1 MRALVLLL
9 AGCLVF
15 PTLGHSQKLKLELTS
30 DREHYLAGETISLTL
45 RVSNFSGRPLI
56 LGLDQEW
63 LSFSITGPNR
73 KSLDRLQEL
82 GVKGPFSIPSGG
94 VVARTYELSSSFD
107 FSQTGPYAVLASVQI
122 KDWNEAFKTA
132 APKKVEIL
140 RGIKIVDQEVGL
152 PVNTGAANSPP
163 ESRRYSLLQVR
174 QGQNLYLYFR
184 LTDASGAKILQV
196 FPLGPLVNFGKPEYQ
211 IDRHSFLHVLFQSN
225 ARTFTYCALKTSG
238 DIFIR
243 QTHELVTNRP
253 NLTPDR
259 DGDIL
264 ITGGVRRFRPTDIPP
279 STMLTKPTDESPDKP
294 APPPA
299 PAKPTRPE

>member
-9 AGCLVF
+9 FGWLVF
-15 PTLGHSQKLKLELTS
+15 PTSGHSQKLKLELTS
-30 DREHYLAGETISLTL
+30 DREHYLGGETISLTL
-45 RVSNFSGRPLI
+45 RVSNFSGRPLV

-73 KSLDRLQEL
+73 KALDRLQEPV
-82 GVKGPFSIPSGG
+82 VKGPFSVPSGS

-107 FSQTGPYAVLASVQI
+107 FSQTGPYAVLATVQV

-132 APKKVEIL
+132 APKKIEIL
-140 RGIKIVDQEVGL
+140 RGIKLVDQEVGL
-152 PVNTGAANSPP
+152 PVNPGAANSPP

-174 QGQNLYLYFR
+174 NGQHLQLYFR

-196 FPLGPLVNFGKPEYQ
+196 YPLGQLVNFGKPEFQ

-238 DIFIR
+238 EIFIR

-253 NLTPDR
+253 TLATDR
-259 DGDIL
+259 DGDVL
-264 ITGGVRRFRPTDIPP
+264 IAGGVRRFRSDDLPL
-279 STMLTKPTDESPDKP
+279 SNLLTKPDDQFPEKP
-294 APPPA
+294 AAPPA
-299 PAKPTRPE
+299 PAKPTAP

>member
-1 MRALVLLL
+1 MRALVLVL
-9 AGCLVF
+9 AGCLVL

-30 DREHYLAGETISLTL
+30 DREHYLAGETVSLTL
-45 RVSNFSGRPLI
+45 RVSNFSGRPLV

-73 KSLDRLQEL
+73 KTLDRLQEL
-82 GVKGPFSIPSGG
+82 AVKGPFSVPSGS
-94 VVARTYELSSSFD
+94 VVARTYELSSGFD
-107 FSQTGPYAVLASVQI
+107 FSQTGPYAVLASVQV

-132 APKKVEIL
+132 APKKIEIL

-152 PVNTGAANSPP
+152 PINTGAPNSPP

-174 QGQNLYLYFR
+174 QGQHLYLYFR
-184 LTDASGAKILQV
+184 LTDASGTKVLQV
-196 FPLGPLVNFGKPEYQ
+196 FPLGQLINFGKPEFQ
-211 IDRHSFLHVLFQSN
+211 IDRHSFLHVLFHSN

-243 QTHELVTNRP
+243 QTHELLTNRP
-253 NLTPDR
+253 TLTTDR
-259 DGDIL
+259 DGDVL
-264 ITGGVRRFRPTDIPP
+264 ITGGVRRFRKDDLPL
-279 STMLTKPTDESPDKP
+279 SNMLTNTDDQSPDKP
-294 APPPA
+294 APSPA